1 MAPSKRQWFG
11 ILVAV
16 TAFLSALGAAL
27 FWQAGSLGV
36 GTPQA
41 AAQNT
46 KSGPA
51 LQNTS
56 LHAEERATGIP
67 SSALARLGEKAA
79 GLAQQRL
86 EAIPNPIVQED
97 VGGFPQHAVEQVL
110 GSYRE
115 MQAVQGLYNQRVERE
130 RLTAQILKSPQGLD
144 IASKALTDFNFTR
157 EAFGEFQAEARYYSI
172 DVLKTAASQGN
183 AEPLVRATTHLVQQ
197 LSGLSADAEDF
208 KKGRREDLYD
218 LICGFIDVVGEDFL
232 ATADAQ
238 VIQRL
243 GYAPGLPPHLK
254 KVYDDA
260 LFFRLNIRF
269 GRARA
274 AAITSS
280 LLGG

>member
-1 MAPSKRQWFG
+1 M
-11 ILVAV
+11 
-16 TAFLSALGAAL
+16 
-27 FWQAGSLGV
+27 
-36 GTPQA
+36 PQA
-41 AAQNT
+41 SAQGAKN
-46 KSGPA
+46 GPA
-51 LQNTS
+51 LQDTP
-56 LHAEERATGIP
+56 LRAEERTTGIP
-67 SSALARLGEKAA
+67 APALARLGEKAA

-86 EAIPNPIVQED
+86 EAIPSPAVHGD
-97 VGGFPQHAVEQVL
+97 VGGFPRHAVEQVL

-115 MQAVQGLYNQRVERE
+115 MQAVRGLYNQRVERE
-130 RLTAQILKSPQGLD
+130 RLKAQILKSPQGVD
-144 IASKALTDFNFTR
+144 IASKALTDLAFTR
-157 EAFGEFQAEARYYSI
+157 EAFGELQAEARYYSI

-183 AEPLVRATTHLVQQ
+183 DEPLVRATNSLVQQ

-208 KKGRREDLYD
+208 KKGRGEDLYD
-218 LICGFIDVVGEDFL
+218 LVCAYFDVVGEDFL
-232 ATADAQ
+232 ASADAQ

-274 AAITSS
+274 VAITTS